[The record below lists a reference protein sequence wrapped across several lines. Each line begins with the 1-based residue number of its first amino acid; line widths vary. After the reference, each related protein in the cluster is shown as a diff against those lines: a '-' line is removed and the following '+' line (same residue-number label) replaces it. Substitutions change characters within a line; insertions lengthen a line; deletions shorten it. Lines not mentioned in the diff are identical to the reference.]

1 MQPYQLYQLT
11 AQMQPYQLYQF
22 TAQLQSSQLHNAAL
36 LTQYPV
42 ALLLSPTVDF
52 PSTLLSS
59 VPNAPR
65 CFQPTFTRRTSGR
78 SKETWRA
85 HICLFRRVTV
95 LIVVIIIII
104 IIVIITA
111 TGVMTLW
118 WRYDIDTVTFASVCS
133 IVSWLRLCVWA
144 TVTDMGGIRNWSK
157 CLLLWN
163 VSWYCAP
170 AVWHS
175 RIRSVRQPLTTNR
188 EVNSVLKF
196 AQAVLTI
203 IILCF
208 INPWNMSVLY
218 KYPDATCWGHI
229 AFP

>member
-1 MQPYQLYQLT
+1 MHVALHASCSSSLPDTALPTVSVYCQIQPYQLYQFTAQIQPYQLYQFT

-118 WRYDIDTVTFASVCS
+118 
-133 IVSWLRLCVWA
+133 
-144 TVTDMGGIRNWSK
+144 
-157 CLLLWN
+157 
-163 VSWYCAP
+163 
-170 AVWHS
+170 
-175 RIRSVRQPLTTNR
+175 
-188 EVNSVLKF
+188 
-196 AQAVLTI
+196 
-203 IILCF
+203 
-208 INPWNMSVLY
+208 
-218 KYPDATCWGHI
+218 
-229 AFP
+229 